1 MKRIRVTEMIIKEN
15 MLKFFIWFL
24 ILCIFTIV
32 AIQPIRNT
40 LGLGIGLLGFKDSIH
55 SSEDLQQQ
63 FEKKYKGL
71 ITFTTDTIY
80 DTGYRLYE
88 DGSMSTEVEEYSDD
102 LKSAYVLAKIDD
114 QEDQYVTIEVPPD
127 FINKYITT
135 EPHTFTG
142 YVMNLEPWSPALTE
156 NIDNPP
162 MDREEMSELILPYAI
177 QANTSFIIIQG
188 LFLQLAWIIIFFFTL
203 RRLVYL
209 LLPRL
214 SNVGRA
220 VALYG
225 KYDRVK
231 AEIES
236 ELCHEVRF
244 TTGNIIITKS
254 WLVNTHKLYP
264 VIISLDKIV
273 WIYADAKH
281 IDLKGIPVRKLHYL
295 SVKTSLKKSYRVMMG
310 DKVEL
315 EDVTSNLVQQ
325 YPYIVSG
332 FHRQIRSM
340 WKKNP
345 DALIANIFS
354 RK

>member
-1 MKRIRVTEMIIKEN
+1 
-15 MLKFFIWFL
+15 
-24 ILCIFTIV
+24 
-32 AIQPIRNT
+32 
-40 LGLGIGLLGFKDSIH
+40 
-55 SSEDLQQQ
+55 
-63 FEKKYKGL
+63 
-71 ITFTTDTIY
+71 
-80 DTGYRLYE
+80 
-88 DGSMSTEVEEYSDD
+88 
-102 LKSAYVLAKIDD
+102 
-114 QEDQYVTIEVPPD
+114 
-127 FINKYITT
+127 
-135 EPHTFTG
+135 
-142 YVMNLEPWSPALTE
+142 
-156 NIDNPP
+156 
-162 MDREEMSELILPYAI
+162 MSELILPYAI

-254 WLVNTHKLYP
+254 WLVNIHKLYP

-315 EDVTSNLVQQ
+315 EDVASNLVEQ

>member
-15 MLKFFIWFL
+15 MLKFFMWFL

-142 YVMNLEPWSPALTE
+142 YVMNLEP
-156 NIDNPP
+156 
-162 MDREEMSELILPYAI
+162 
-177 QANTSFIIIQG
+177 
-188 LFLQLAWIIIFFFTL
+188 
-203 RRLVYL
+203 
-209 LLPRL
+209 
-214 SNVGRA
+214 
-220 VALYG
+220 
-225 KYDRVK
+225 
-231 AEIES
+231 
-236 ELCHEVRF
+236 
-244 TTGNIIITKS
+244 
-254 WLVNTHKLYP
+254 
-264 VIISLDKIV
+264 
-273 WIYADAKH
+273 
-281 IDLKGIPVRKLHYL
+281 
-295 SVKTSLKKSYRVMMG
+295 
-310 DKVEL
+310 
-315 EDVTSNLVQQ
+315 
-325 YPYIVSG
+325 
-332 FHRQIRSM
+332 
-340 WKKNP
+340 
-345 DALIANIFS
+345 
-354 RK
+354 